1 MSFMH
6 RRDLLRSAFAIP
18 VAASLPASV
27 PASLPASTSAPAA
40 TGRAIWISHLHRIA
54 RPVIESLAHNQLK
67 ASMPI
72 EAHAGMEKSRT
83 HTTHLE
89 AFGRLLSGIAPWLDL
104 VETPQS
110 EQQSQYIAWTQ
121 AALSNAL
128 DPKSPDALEFSAD
141 NQNLVDAAFLALAVL
156 RAPRVLN
163 SALDPATRRRLADAL
178 RATHVLQAPFS
189 NWLLFAACIEAA
201 LAALGEPWDAMR
213 VDYAIREHM
222 SWYVGDGTYGD
233 GPHFHADFYNSFVI
247 HPFLLAVLDQVGDH
261 RAEWKAFVPIA
272 RERSTRYAHIQE
284 RMIAP
289 DGSYPV
295 LGRSITYR
303 CGAFHL
309 LADIAQRRALPSDV
323 TPEQTRCALA
333 AVIDRTL
340 TPPGTFDG
348 KGWLQIGLAGHQ
360 PSLGEPYISTG
371 SLYLCAT
378 AFLPLGLS
386 AQDPFWSA
394 PDAPWTSRKVWAGT
408 DLPADHA
415 LDT

>member
-1 MSFMH
+1 MK
-6 RRDLLRSAFAIP
+6 RRDLLRSALVSPLAL
-18 VAASLPASV
+18 ALPA
-27 PASLPASTSAPAA
+27 LPEAPAA
-40 TGRAIWISHLHRIA
+40 STGRAVWIDHLHRIA
-54 RPVIESLAHNQLK
+54 RPVLESLANGRLK
-67 ASMPI
+67 AAMPI

-89 AFGRLLSGIAPWLDL
+89 AFGRLLSGLAPWLEL
-104 VETPQS
+104 VSAPDA
-110 EQQSQYIAWTQ
+110 EQQPKYLEWTH
-121 AALSNAL
+121 AALASAL

-163 SALDPATRRRLADAL
+163 SALDATTRRRLAEAL
-178 RATHVLQAPFS
+178 RATRVLQAGFS

-222 SWYVGDGTYGD
+222 SWYLGDGTYGD
-233 GPHFHADFYNSFVI
+233 GPHFHWDFYNSYVI
-247 HPFLLAVLDQVGDH
+247 HPFLLAVLDAVGDH
-261 RAEWKAFVPIA
+261 RADWKAFTPIA
-272 RERSTRYAHIQE
+272 RERATRYAHTQE

-309 LADIAQRRALPSDV
+309 LADIAKRGTLPTDV
-323 TPEQTRCALA
+323 SPEQTRCALA

-340 TPPGTFDG
+340 TSF
-348 KGWLQIGLAGHQ
+348 GH
-360 PSLGEPYISTG
+360 
-371 SLYLCAT
+371 
-378 AFLPLGLS
+378 
-386 AQDPFWSA
+386 
-394 PDAPWTSRKVWAGT
+394 V
-408 DLPADHA
+408 
-415 LDT
+415 